1 MRAAFL
7 IAPRMFQC
15 REIPLPVRREGE
27 VLVRVQAA
35 GVCGSDLHFYKTGR
49 IGEVVLTEPFV
60 MGHECSGV
68 VEDPGEFGN
77 EIPRGTRVAVEP
89 SMVCGSCLLCRQGRP
104 NLCLGLR
111 FLGFPPYSGAY
122 AEFVSLPRHNL
133 YRIPDSIRD
142 EEAPLIETLAVALH
156 TVKLAGKVS
165 GRTAAIL
172 GAGPVGLLTLLEL
185 RRRGVRVA
193 FVTEPVDS
201 RRKTAQSLGAEAAL
215 DPGESEALSERRGA
229 LDGLGPDLVVE
240 TAGQPES
247 FQQALD
253 VVRPGGTVVYCGIYP
268 LRYFSID
275 FTPARRKELVIRFVR
290 RSTPGNYAEAIRL
303 LTQGQIEI
311 SRLTVRTYE
320 LDRVSEAFR
329 DAEERVPGLIKA
341 ILLPST

>member
-1 MRAAFL
+1 
-7 IAPRMFQC
+7 
-15 REIPLPVRREGE
+15 
-27 VLVRVQAA
+27 
-35 GVCGSDLHFYKTGR
+35 
-49 IGEVVLTEPFV
+49 
-60 MGHECSGV
+60 
-68 VEDPGEFGN
+68 
-77 EIPRGTRVAVEP
+77 
-89 SMVCGSCLLCRQGRP
+89 
-104 NLCLGLR
+104 
-111 FLGFPPYSGAY
+111 
-122 AEFVSLPRHNL
+122 
-133 YRIPDSIRD
+133 
-142 EEAPLIETLAVALH
+142 LIETLAVALH